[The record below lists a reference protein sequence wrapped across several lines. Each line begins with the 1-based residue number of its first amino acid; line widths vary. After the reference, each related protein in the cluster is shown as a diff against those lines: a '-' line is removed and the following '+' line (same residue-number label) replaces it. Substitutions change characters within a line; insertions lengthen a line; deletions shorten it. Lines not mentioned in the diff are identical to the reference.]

1 MQGFFRFFTGLP
13 HLESSPNEAFVE
25 NPQPFVG
32 AHSVRPAKKEFS
44 SGAHCEPLQ
53 NNSKMSHLSRKSTK
67 L

>member
-32 AHSVRPAKKEFS
+32 AHSVRPYKIIPK
-44 SGAHCEPLQ
+44 
-53 NNSKMSHLSRKSTK
+53 
-67 L
+67 